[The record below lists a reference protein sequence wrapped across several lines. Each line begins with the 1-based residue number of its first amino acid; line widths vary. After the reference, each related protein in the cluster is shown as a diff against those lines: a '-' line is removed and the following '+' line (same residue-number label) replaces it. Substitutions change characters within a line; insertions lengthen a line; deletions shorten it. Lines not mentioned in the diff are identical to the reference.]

1 MKKNTKVTV
10 VIPYHN
16 EQKTINKTLK
26 QIFAQTYK
34 SFDVIF
40 VNSQSSDN
48 SSNLIDDF
56 IRKKKIKKKFKNV
69 NKKTFYPSSSKN
81 IGVRL
86 SQNNWIAFMDC
97 DIFFDKNWL
106 SNQTSFIREKKLSYS
121 FGLCVFRGHGV
132 LDSCF
137 VAQTWGYDTEIP
149 VIPSSIFNKSIFAKI
164 GFFQNKRAGYDR
176 IWKEKLKKFSKS
188 KLIINK
194 KSKIKYFKYNHASNF
209 FSFIKKIYNYSL
221 SSCEIKENFQPKVY
235 IIFFLVFLLLYA
247 NHSLLFLYSISTYLI
262 FRSYLYPCI
271 KSKSLKI
278 FKLSIFNIILMPVV
292 GVSVDLTR
300 VFAYFISYL
309 KKLIKFFIPLKSF
322 KNTSL

>member
-34 SFDVIF
+34 NFDVIF

-69 NKKTFYPSSSKN
+69 NKKTFFPSSSKN

-106 SNQTSFIREKKLSYS
+106 SNQISFIREKKSSYS
-121 FGLCVFRGHGV
+121 FGLCGFKGYGI

-149 VIPSSIFNKSIFAKI
+149 VIPSSIFNKSIFSKI

-176 IWKEKLKKFSKS
+176 VWKIKLKKFSKN
-188 KLIINK
+188 KLIINN

-209 FSFIKKIYNYSL
+209 FSFIRKIYNYSL
-221 SSCEIKENFQPKVY
+221 SSSEIKKNLQPKIY
-235 IIFFLVFLLLYA
+235 IIFCSFFLLMYVKYY
-247 NHSLLFLYSISTYLI
+247 SFFLYFGYTYLI

-278 FKLSIFNIILMPVV
+278 FKLSIWNFILMPIV
-292 GVSVDLTR
+292 GVSIDFTR
-300 VFAYFISYL
+300 VFAYLTSYL
-309 KKLIKFFIPLKSF
+309 KKLIKFLIPLKGF